1 MSIRT
6 LPVWWAMIKAERE
19 ICEEPPLEPHI
30 IVLSY
35 MGCGA
40 SCNVSVQDLDDVCNA
55 LNKIEGD
62 TDE

>member
-19 ICEEPPLEPHI
+19 ICGDPPLEPDQ

-40 SCNVSVQDLDDVCNA
+40 SCNVSVKDLDDVCGA
-55 LNKIEGD
+55 LDTIESD